1 MSEPTVQVYLRN
13 SQKMGKI
20 ISLPPQLSS
29 DRLYEAAAEAQQ
41 LEPAHLHLYI
51 NGKLIQPGPE
61 ELTLKEK
68 AIIHVVKL

>member
-13 SQKMGKI
+13 SQKMGKLLN
-20 ISLPPQLSS
+20 LPPQLSS